1 MPSAVA
7 KALAL
12 PQRRRHAACVL
23 TLLGLF
29 GAACNPCNR
38 DGCDALQRRAPSE
51 GGPRLAGV
59 VASETDV
66 VVDGCQ
72 ECGFAAVDINA
83 WPTDQEVT
91 TEAELSLVAKGSAD
105 SARSSANGEYSLP
118 LAPGLYV
125 VCFQNSCFNA
135 RVDTKETTTLNV
147 RLING
152 VSSGFLSVPGRDQL
166 ATKDAIFLA
175 PG

>member
-1 MPSAVA
+1 MGM
-7 KALAL
+7 L
-12 PQRRRHAACVL
+12 
-23 TLLGLF
+23 

-38 DGCDALQRRAPSE
+38 DGCDALQRHAPSE
-51 GGPRLAGV
+51 GGPRIAGV
-59 VASETDV
+59 VASESDV
-66 VVDGCQ
+66 VGNGCQ
-72 ECGFAAVDINA
+72 ECGFAAVEIKA
-83 WPTDQEVT
+83 WPTDEEVT
-91 TEAELSLVAKGSAD
+91 TEAELSAVAKGSGD
-105 SARSSANGEYSLP
+105 SATSAANGEYSLP

-135 RVDTKETTTLNV
+135 RVETQATTTLNV

-166 ATKDAIFLA
+166 APKDAIFLA